1 MTAIET
7 TPETT
12 PGTAPETTRATTQAA
27 PGTAPAAPAGSGP
40 AGKAAPEG
48 PSLRRNRDFVLLW
61 VGAGAT
67 ALGARVSSI
76 AYPLLVIWATGSASA
91 AGLVGFAAALP
102 NLVVQL
108 HAGALVD
115 RWDRRRTMI
124 LCDLGCLL
132 AAAAVGASVLAGHVW
147 IPLLMAAA
155 FVQGSLAIFYRLA
168 ERAAV
173 RHVVPEHQL
182 PAAMAG
188 NEARGQA
195 AGLLGLPA
203 GSVLYTVARSSPF
216 LFSAVA
222 HAVSLVSLLLIR
234 KDFQDERTAAP
245 ASVTAEL
252 REGLAWTWRQ
262 RFLRFGMLLISGSN
276 LLFQALSLALIVIVK
291 EAGGS
296 AASIGV
302 ITAVS
307 GVGGMFGA
315 LTGTFWMRRTSL
327 RGLLVGGSVGWA
339 LLMPLVALTGHPV
352 LLGAIFLVA
361 AMIGS
366 VTNVAGGVYQVG
378 ITPDRLQG
386 RVGGA
391 MGLIGSGAASLGMLG
406 GGFALEAFGATPT
419 VYGIAAAMAALALLS
434 LLLPHTD
441 YPESMRRPAPGDAPA
456 TTTQEANQPA

>member
-1 MTAIET
+1 MTALHPAPEE
-7 TPETT
+7 TPEAAVADAE
-12 PGTAPETTRATTQAA
+12 APR
-27 PGTAPAAPAGSGP
+27 P
-40 AGKAAPEG
+40 

-115 RWDRRRTMI
+115 RWDRRRLMI

-132 AAAAVGASVLAGHVW
+132 SAAAVGVSVFSGHVW

-173 RHVVPEHQL
+173 RHVVPGEQL

-203 GSVLYTVARSSPF
+203 GSVLYTVARSAPF

-222 HAVSLVSLLLIR
+222 HTVSLISLLLIR
-234 KDFQDERTAAP
+234 KNFQDERTQAP
-245 ASVTAEL
+245 GNLRAEL
-252 REGLAWTWRQ
+252 AEGLGWTWKQ
-262 RFLRFGMLLISGSN
+262 RFLRWGMLLISGSN
-276 LLFQALSLALIVIVK
+276 LLFQALSLALIVVVN

-296 AASIGV
+296 AAAIGV

-307 GVGGMFGA
+307 GMGGMFGA
-315 LTGTFWMRRTSL
+315 LTGTFWMRRVSL
-327 RGLLVGGSVGWA
+327 RGLLIGGAIGWA
-339 LLMPLVALTGHPV
+339 LLMPLVALTGNPV
-352 LLGAIFLVA
+352 LLGLIFLAA

-366 VTNVAGGVYQVG
+366 ITNVAGGVYQVG

-406 GGFALEAFGATPT
+406 GGFALEAFGATHT

-434 LLLPHTD
+434 LLLPHAD
-441 YPESMRRPAPGDAPA
+441 YPESLRRPGPAAAPADQDAPV
-456 TTTQEANQPA
+456 TTPEAK